1 MGVVIPLFKT
11 KVRECGF
18 ELTSEEKLRI
28 SLIQSAMET
37 LHREEENIE
46 QEIAR
51 KCREEIARMNMI
63 DRKLQE
69 LEFELEAIYQNSQ
82 RHNDR
87 IS

>member
-11 KVRECGF
+11 KVRERGF